1 MKRLNP
7 LIQQQDSYHQDKDYR
22 ENTIHPKAPFPQIT
36 TTEEHTGIPQLNR
49 DEIEPTGKY
58 PPQIDEKDPQ
68 NHIKPPNLPDDFPT
82 SLNSIKEYVAEKDG
96 ETYIPLHST
105 IVLKSRRRML
115 YLPLEFGEITMD
127 GLVDS
132 GAFIN
137 AMSWSD
143 YNTIKMNSDNCVIKE
158 YPQPP
163 FKIECA
169 NAQLEQPIATADI
182 QFNIGTYTFTDT
194 FVILSKTSFPI
205 IGLNFMRNHQAV
217 IDTANGTINFPH
229 VEMTLAMTD
238 EMKKCNPKPL
248 QIMVEGN
255 QTLPPQQTTTVNAIV
270 ITTNMHDVT
279 GAVQPLPQFDETATI
294 IVAPALATAHNKRLN
309 IRIANLTDFPHTIK
323 SHTKLAELQILKPE
337 DTKQI
342 RPVDAAALKLLEDPD
357 DTHMYVN
364 ELMKSKE
371 SEQNDEN
378 FWFPT
383 PENPGNEDE
392 HTPIQRR
399 ILKEIRELIQ
409 KEQLDP
415 TKDQESRKKFLDMFS
430 WEGSKIEGNDRKQL
444 EETIVE
450 YNDIFARHRLDI
462 GINNTF
468 KVKLT
473 PKDER
478 PIYTQSLPVPIN
490 LKEDLTVELALMHR
504 YGIIT
509 TLPFSKY
516 ASPIFAQRKPNGKL
530 RLLVDLRKINALI
543 SDDYINNNHPVSTLS
558 DAAQHLAGKQ
568 LFCKLDCSQA
578 YHCLQMADQ
587 RSIEMLAFNFASRT
601 FAYKR
606 LAQGLS
612 RALSAFS
619 SFIREYLD
627 KVIKADQCAQYVDDI
642 GVAAN
647 SVTQLIR
654 NIRAV
659 FECIRQAG
667 LKLTIE
673 KCHFGVTEIEFL
685 GRTITSQG
693 IAPQDHKIQKF
704 LANVRFP
711 KSKKQVQRYIGFA
724 NYYRNYIPRLSE
736 KLLGFY
742 ELLKADKQI
751 KVTEELLDHYK
762 AINTALAE
770 ACGLAL
776 RQPITGRQYVLMT
789 DASFR
794 ASGYALMIEEDP
806 NKKLNSKKKTFAPVA
821 FGSKVFSPAQLKMS
835 IYCKEF
841 LAIYHAFLEYSH
853 ILWETTL
860 PTLVMTDNRSVTR
873 FFQTKTIPP
882 TLWNACD
889 YVLQFNFHIMHV
901 AGTQNTAADFLSRI
915 DLNPK
920 ERVELKIR
928 NDITVRPIQVNLQS
942 TDVADE
948 EQLFFLPEETIETEE
963 EILLQK
969 EQARQ
974 AARDEDSTRI
984 KLAIK
989 ETNPIP
995 INKASYTFGAIKEDA
1010 RIRVEQDSD
1019 PVFKTIKKKLI
1030 CEEYD
1035 KHLLQTDTTA
1045 KRLLV
1050 HENRLIVRDG
1060 ILMRKYYG
1068 ECGQVTHHQILIPEH
1083 LITELLKALHG
1094 QMGKHPGITKM
1105 IQECR
1110 SKYYYPGLAKRIK
1123 QWVTQCEDCIKYKR
1137 INNNQIRPKMI
1148 NNTEHVLGPEDILE
1162 IDILPNLPNSSG
1174 YQNIVTMI
1182 DVFSRY
1188 LFAYPTQDVTAKT
1201 IGRCIVDVMTR
1212 HAYLPTLILSDK
1224 GSQFRSEIVAEI
1236 TQILEIQISHA
1247 STKHAQTI
1255 GILERTHA
1263 SIKTALKIST
1273 GERRSMWH
1281 KYVQIAVMNYNTT
1294 YHETLGCEPSTVF
1307 HGRIPYNVLDLKL
1320 GIKPKWK
1327 TTPNSNIADQLQK
1340 QIDEVRATAKDNI
1353 MLSYLKYKKYYD
1365 RKASAAPLKVNDYCY
1380 ILNPKADNQSTKFA
1394 FQDCIWTGPYIVI
1407 KVLSN
1412 NNYTIRKI
1420 GTRYTQTLHRI
1431 RIRPYVPDQRIPD
1444 VTVRSNE
1451 YLPDPDVKIS
1461 HNEWYAVS
1469 WEMDFGKQ
1477 IDEQEP
1483 LKNVETEQ
1491 RTEIQEVTNS
1501 DGNMSAPKSTEDTN
1515 EVNPPSPDFSNL
1527 TTDVGDNPYIR
1538 RPPPIQSPPIPP
1550 NSPPT
1555 VIGYNPRK
1563 TGKYN
1568 LRPNPKPNTDPDF
1581 RRLDAITLTQQ

>member
-7 LIQQQDSYHQDKDYR
+7 PIQQQDPYPQDKDYR
-22 ENTIHPKAPFPQIT
+22 ENTMHPKGPFSQIT
-36 TTEEHTGIPQLNR
+36 TTEEHTGTPQLNH

-58 PPQIDEKDPQ
+58 PPQIDEKDPR
-68 NHIKPPNLPDDFPT
+68 NHIKLPNLPDDFPT

-115 YLPLEFGEITMD
+115 YLPLEFGEIAMD

-143 YNTIKMNSDNCVIKE
+143 YNAIKMNSDSCVIKE

-248 QIMVEGN
+248 QIMAEGN

-270 ITTNMHDVT
+270 TTNMHDVT

-323 SHTKLAELQILKPE
+323 NHTKLAELQILKPE

-430 WEGSKIEGNDRKQL
+430 WEGSKIEGEDRKQL

-619 SFIREYLD
+619 SFMREYLD

-685 GRTITSQG
+685 GRTITPQG

-711 KSKKQVQRYIGFA
+711 KSKKQVQRYIGFV

-794 ASGYALMIEEDP
+794 ASGYALMIEEDS

-1019 PVFKTIKKKLI
+1019 PVFKTIKKMLI

-1035 KHLLQTDTTA
+1035 KHLLQTDTIA

-1050 HENRLIVRDG
+1050 HENRLIVKDG

-1123 QWVTQCEDCIKYKR
+1123 QWVMQCEDCIKYKR

-1162 IDILPNLPNSSG
+1162 IDILPNLPNSAG

-1188 LFAYPTQDVTAKT
+1188 LFAYPTQNVTAKT

-1212 HAYLPTLILSDK
+1212 HAYLPTIILSDK

-1281 KYVQIAVMNYNTT
+1281 KFVQIAVMNYNTT

-1327 TTPNSNIADQLQK
+1327 TTPNSDIAEQLQK

-1501 DGNMSAPKSTEDTN
+1501 DGNMSASKSTEDTN
-1515 EVNPPSPDFSNL
+1515 EVTPPSPDFSNL

-1550 NSPPT
+1550 KSPPT

-1568 LRPNPKPNTDPDF
+1568 LRPNPKPNADPDF
-1581 RRLDAITLTQQ
+1581 RRLDAITSTQ